1 MLSARRLEGLTQL
14 AARGATPG
22 ERAAARAALRKHMAP
37 AVETPPAAAPAP
49 ERGTFAEPCKWRG
62 GWAARCDFR
71 VRVGDIVTIR
81 ARSTGNTWTAR
92 VIAVVHH
99 QDGISTVTTGPADEP
114 LPCHRRG
121 MSLTQLQDLLT
132 ALAGRQA
139 MLDAQAATK
148 GWDRKQRRDYIDRL
162 IMSLTGKRPC

>member
-14 AARGATPG
+14 ASRGATPG
-22 ERAAARAALRKHMAP
+22 ERAAARAALLKHAEVEAP
-37 AVETPPAAAPAP
+37 PAPAP
-49 ERGTFAEPCKWRG
+49 VPTPEQGTYAEPCKWRG
-62 GWAARCDFR
+62 GWAARCDFK
-71 VRVGDIVTIR
+71 VRVGDVVTVR
-81 ARSTGNTWTAR
+81 ARSTGKTWDAR

-99 QDGISTVTTGPADEP
+99 RDGISTVTTGPADAP
-114 LPCHRRG
+114 LPRHTRG

-148 GWDRKQRRDYIDRL
+148 GWDRKQRRQHFDRL
-162 IMSLTGKRPC
+162 IMSLTGKPPR